1 MSDPSPY
8 VNSGLVFQSSSLYKD
23 AERKVEIFL
32 NQQILS
38 ALKQLAGSPVPSVW
52 AWLYFTIF
60 SGL

>member
-1 MSDPSPY
+1 MSDPSPN

-23 AERKVEIFL
+23 AERNVEIFL

-52 AWLYFTIF
+52 AW
-60 SGL
+60 